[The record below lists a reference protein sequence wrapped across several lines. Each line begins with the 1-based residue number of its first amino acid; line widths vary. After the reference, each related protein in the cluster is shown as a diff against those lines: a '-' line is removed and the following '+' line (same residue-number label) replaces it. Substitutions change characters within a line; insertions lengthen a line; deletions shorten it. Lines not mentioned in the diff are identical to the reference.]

1 MLIVKN
7 IKNTHFIMKGAVGV
21 KFTMEELDDFNSIQ
35 ENKEIDHRDEAAH
48 MNQQRR
54 KQSLPRPWFHL
65 WVSVKRML
73 GSLS

>member
-1 MLIVKN
+1 MLRVKN
-7 IKNTHFIMKGAVGV
+7 IENTHFIVNGAVGV
-21 KFTMEELDDFNSIQ
+21 KFTIEELDYFNSIQ
-35 ENKEIDHRDEAAH
+35 ENKEITEMIAAH